1 MKKNVLVLG
10 GAGYIGSHAV
20 LGLKKAGYNPV
31 VYDNLSTGHKEAAR
45 GAKFIEADIADVE
58 KLKKVLRDENIDAVM
73 HFAASALVGESM
85 EDPLLYFDNNVC
97 RAVNLFKAMIEVG
110 VKRVIFSSTA
120 ATYGTPERVPI
131 EEDDK
136 IAPINPYGES
146 KVMIEKILKDCKRAY
161 GLNYVIFR
169 YFNAAGADQTS
180 FRGEVHDPETH
191 LIPIVLQTALGQ
203 RKEVKIFGTDYNTPD
218 GTCVRDYIHVTD
230 LIDAH
235 ILALG
240 YLEKGSESTVFNLG
254 NNNGFSVREVIETAR
269 KVCGKEIPAVEAQR
283 REGDPDTLIAS
294 SKKAKKVLGW
304 NPKISSLE
312 KIIESAWNWH
322 KTFKESSWPE

>member
-1 MKKNVLVLG
+1 MGKNILVLG

-20 LGLKKAGYNPV
+20 LGLKKSGYNPV

-180 FRGEVHDPETH
+180 LRGEVHDPETH

-312 KIIESAWNWH
+312 EIIESAWNWH
-322 KTFKESSWPE
+322 KTFKEGSWPQ